1 MANTTIDESIEDLR
15 LMLQPDGY
23 DLVVA
28 SEDGDAVNLTVIAGE
43 EACEDCLVPKEVF
56 EQIIAQRLTP
66 AGFRLGSLTY
76 PNE

>member
-1 MANTTIDESIEDLR
+1 MANASVDESIEDLR

-28 SEDGDAVNLTVIAGE
+28 SEEGDEVNLTVVAGA

-66 AGFRLGSLTY
+66 AGLRLKSLTY
-76 PNE
+76 PGE